1 MEFMRYVRIGLR
13 WWWLILI
20 SVVLSAAAS
29 YFYSQQLPKIYS
41 ARATLTVGSNIID
54 DPNPDVRSLGNIRT
68 LAEVYAALATRPPIA
83 VAAIDRLGL
92 ELDPFD
98 LTEMVTTNV
107 IPQAQLLEIYV
118 LDVHPQ
124 RAQLLAN
131 TIAEEL
137 ILQSP
142 TGNQDQQ
149 ERESFIRSQLSDL
162 QTKIE
167 DTNQKI
173 EELEG
178 TIPQLTSAV
187 EIAEAQSKLAGFEQ
201 LKGDYQRN
209 YTQFLSNLSE
219 NSINRLSIF
228 EYAAEPVQPVSPS
241 IRNNVLIAAFAG
253 FVLAVVAIIL
263 LEFFDDAVVW
273 RKEKMQAVAGVPVL
287 GAINKFGR
295 GESKLISHDRLWSLE
310 ADMLRN
316 LRSSILLAAKDYRL
330 STLLVTSASP
340 GEGKS
345 FLAANLSVVSATS
358 NVNISDESPDPVYIE
373 KPVILVDADLRSPSL
388 HEVFDLPNVFGL
400 VDVLSV
406 TGPAV
411 ETVLQKALRQTSV
424 PGLLLLPAGRA
435 PLDPG
440 SLIQS
445 DNFRNLLR
453 MLEQQATMVVID
465 SAPMLQVVETRA
477 IVNAADAT
485 VMVVSDRQT
494 RLKNIKKVK
503 GYFDFSEH
511 NKLLG
516 VVFNRVKSPYSYQY
530 SSYYSRRSPVPK
542 LGQVQLTGP
551 AKTKLWPFGRKTPTN
566 PDAIALKDVAAQLGI
581 KKSTAR
587 RWCEEGRLPATKE
600 GSSWVVTLD
609 DLQAFIT
616 TFQHISA
623 TEGRNSNNQ
632 SQKVK
637 VENL

>member
-1 MEFMRYVRIGLR
+1 MNQYLKIFLK
-13 WWWLILI
+13 WWWLVLAC
-20 SVVLSAAAS
+20 VVLSATTS

-41 ARATLTVGSNIID
+41 ARVTLTVGNNIID
-54 DPNPDVRSLGNIRT
+54 DPNPDIRALNNIRT
-68 LAEVYAALATRPPIA
+68 LAEVYAELVTRLPIA
-83 VAAIDRLGL
+83 HTVIERLGL
-92 ELDPFD
+92 NMDPAD
-98 LTEMVTTNV
+98 LAEMIDTQV
-107 IPQAQLLEIYV
+107 IPDAQLLEIYV
-118 LDVHPQ
+118 MDTNPE

-131 TIAEEL
+131 TLAEEL
-137 ILQSP
+137 ISQSP
-142 TGNQDQQ
+142 TNSP
-149 ERESFIRSQLSDL
+149 EREEREKFIHLQINDL
-162 QTKIE
+162 QAKIE
-167 DTNQKI
+167 QTNQKI
-173 EELEG
+173 KAIEDKL
-178 TIPQLTSAV
+178 PALTSAV
-187 EIAEAQSKLAGFEQ
+187 EIDEAQGQLAGLET
-201 LKGDYQRN
+201 LKASYQQN
-209 YTQFLSNLSE
+209 YSQFLANLSD

-228 EYAAEPVQPVSPS
+228 EYAVTPVTPIAPN
-241 IRNNVLIAAFAG
+241 IRQNTAIAAGAG
-253 FVLAVVAIIL
+253 LLLAVVVIIL
-263 LEFFDDAVVW
+263 LEFFDDTVVW
-273 RKEKMQAVAGVPVL
+273 RKEKTQDVAGVPVL

-295 GESKLISHDRLWSLE
+295 GEPKLILHDQLWSLE

-316 LRSSILLAAKDYRL
+316 LRSSILLAAKDRSL

-358 NVNISDESPDPVYIE
+358 NVDISSESPDPEYVD

-388 HEVFDLPNVFGL
+388 HELFDLPNVFGL

-453 MLEQQATMVVID
+453 LLEQQATMVIID

-477 IVNAADAT
+477 IVNATDGT
-485 VMVVSDRQT
+485 VLVVSDKQT
-494 RLKNIKKVK
+494 RLKNIEKVK
-503 GYFDFSEH
+503 GFFDFSET

-516 VVFNRVKSPYSYQY
+516 VIFNRVKSPYSYQY
-530 SSYYSRRSPVPK
+530 SAYYARRSPVPK
-542 LGQVQLTGP
+542 LGQARLAGS
-551 AKTKLWPFGRKTPTN
+551 AKNKLWPFGRKAPTN
-566 PDAIALKDVAAQLGI
+566 PDAIALQDVAAQLGI

-600 GSSWVVTLD
+600 GSHWVVTLD

-616 TFQHISA
+616 TFQHMPA
-623 TEGRNSNNQ
+623 AEGRNSNNQ
-632 SQKVK
+632 SQKIK